1 MPDWVIGQILINLLR
16 TKGGVGDRNYPVSA
30 AVVFGFTTELSLKR
44 RFIMKK
50 ITMVLAVGFVLLMFT
65 QSHAAIVWQEA
76 HGGGDYYK
84 FAYNVNK
91 NGGWFC
97 DFPIQQMANVTDSD
111 YNSNIPGYAGD
122 YGTPS
127 SSSNGPY
134 PLEGKIQM
142 NAYAQGPDNGITPA
156 NGAEVKGY
164 ANITLNQF
172 NSDHGVNVDQNVS
185 TMVNRRFMV
194 TGPGQYAF
202 DAHLSGTE
210 DVDLTFSSFL
220 GGSFYG
226 ASYDLSGRVSLDGFV
241 LDENGLIVSS
251 LGNVAIF
258 EFNNSIRDDNIL
270 VDLIRKTVD
279 GADVIYGLTAF
290 LQIETDLQNFN
301 PAIGLMGDLTG
312 NGPFEVGT
320 ADLPFEVSASI
331 SQVPLPGSLVLLF
344 SGLGSLACF
353 RRRYFKR

>member
-1 MPDWVIGQILINLLR
+1 
-16 TKGGVGDRNYPVSA
+16 
-30 AVVFGFTTELSLKR
+30 
-44 RFIMKK
+44 MKK

-65 QSHAAIVWQEA
+65 QSHATIIWQEA
-76 HGGGDYYK
+76 YGGGDYYQ
-84 FAYNVNK
+84 FYYSVNK

-97 DFPIQQMANVTDSD
+97 DDSIPRAMNVPASD
-111 YNSNIPGYAGD
+111 IKGNIPGITGAYEIPA
-122 YGTPS
+122 
-127 SSSNGPY
+127 SSSNSPY
-134 PLEGKIQM
+134 PLQEKIQM
-142 NAYAQGPDNGITPA
+142 DAYAQGPDNGITPA
-156 NGAEVKGY
+156 KGVEVKGY
-164 ANITLNQF
+164 ANITLSDQF
-172 NSDHGVNVDQNVS
+172 NSDHGVSVEQNVS
-185 TMVNRRFMV
+185 TLVNRRFMV
-194 TGPGQYAF
+194 TGSGQYAL